1 MSERGRDLAPAV
13 AIAWGLTGRDG
24 RDARPGLSL
33 ERIMQAATEIADE
46 GGLEAISMA
55 RVAKRLGF
63 TTMSLYRHVESKEQ
77 LLTLLMDSAV
87 GPAPRE
93 RFQEGHWRTGLEIW
107 TRSMMERY
115 QRHPWVAEI
124 SVSGP
129 PLLPN
134 QLDWMDWALTI
145 MQPTPLAPAEQLST
159 LLLLSGYIRNEVR
172 LQSDLQRGSVAGKQG
187 ADDDG
192 LQYERDLRTVVPPD
206 RMPALHALLEAGLF
220 SMAPAAGNDKL
231 EEWFFF
237 EFGLERIL
245 DGLEH
250 HMASRPRAAGS

>member
-33 ERIMQAATEIADE
+33 ERIMQAAIEIADE

-55 RVAKRLGF
+55 RVAKHLGF

-77 LLTLLMDSAV
+77 LLTLLMDTAV

-115 QRHPWVAEI
+115 QRHPWVVEI

-134 QLDWMDWALTI
+134 QLDWMDWALSI
-145 MQPTPLAPAEQLST
+145 MQSTPLAPAEQLST

-172 LQSDLQRGSVAGKQG
+172 LQSDLQRGAAGRQG
-187 ADDDG
+187 ADDDDI
-192 LQYERDLRTVVPPD
+192 QYARDLRTVVPPD
-206 RMPALHALLEAGLF
+206 RMPALHALLEVGLF
-220 SMAPAAGNDKL
+220 GTPPSTNEHEFDD
-231 EEWFFF
+231 WFFF

-250 HMASRPRAAGS
+250 YMASRPNEAGS